1 VVVVAEVVAAE
12 AVARGTAM
20 EAAVETVAA
29 PEPEQAPRR
38 AAPVS
43 AVLQAQAEDTAV
55 VRGEPAAAVPLVPR
69 VLGGQVSAAHRVLAV
84 PARRVVRAQAG
95 LESAVRPAAAVA
107 APARRVV
114 RAQAGPGS
122 AVRRVMGAEA
132 ATGTEMP
139 VGMAPPPGPRAVPP
153 VDLESEVQVLV
164 VRRPPADPALPVPP
178 QGLVRP
184 PPVLSGR
191 PARPDR
197 PVPQR
202 PLITAARPGRGL
214 EPAAAGPQAPEV
226 RAERRAPTASVPR
239 A

>member
-1 VVVVAEVVAAE
+1 MVVVAEVVAAE

-84 PARRVVRAQAG
+84 PAPRVVRAQAG
-95 LESAVRPAAAVA
+95 PESAVRPAAAVA

-114 RAQAGPGS
+114 RAGPGS
-122 AVRRVMGAEA
+122 AERRVLGAEA
-132 ATGTEMP
+132 VTGTGMP
-139 VGMAPPPGPRAVPP
+139 VGMAPPPGWRAVPP

-178 QGLVRP
+178 QRLVGP
-184 PPVLSGR
+184 PLVVSGR

-202 PLITAARPGRGL
+202 PLITATRPGRGL

>member
-114 RAQAGPGS
+114 RAGPGS
-122 AVRRVMGAEA
+122 AERRVMGAEA
-132 ATGTEMP
+132 VTGTGMP

-178 QGLVRP
+178 QRLVGP
-184 PPVLSGR
+184 PLVVSGR